1 MSTGVIPN
9 TFVALSDFHGYSWP
23 LDKVKDY
30 YFKIW
35 WRG

>member
-9 TFVALSDFHGYSWP
+9 TFVALSDFHDYSWP

-30 YFKIW
+30 YFKI
-35 WRG
+35 